1 MRPNFFTNTPDIL
14 NEYLQHGGVPAF
26 KIRAVLA
33 AMLSPTWGIYS
44 GYELCENV
52 PLRPGS
58 EEYMDSEKYQY
69 RPRDWEAA
77 ARDGIGIADYITEL
91 NRIRRA
97 HPALHRLRNLR
108 FHGVDQP
115 GLMCF
120 SKRVAHVPAGPGDD
134 TVLVVANLDPY
145 QTREATVWL
154 DLPALGVDR
163 EFIVTDEL
171 TGESYRWGH
180 ANYVRLDPAT
190 RPAHVFSVTPLP

>member
-1 MRPNFFTNTPDIL
+1 M
-14 NEYLQHGGVPAF
+14 PAF

-52 PLRPGS
+52 PIRPGS

-77 ARDGIGIADYITEL
+77 ARDGVGIADYITEL

-108 FHGVDQP
+108 FHAVDQP
-115 GLMCF
+115 ELMCF
-120 SKRVAHVPAGPGDD
+120 SKRAGSIRPSSVPGGGPGEDD
-134 TVLVVANLDPY
+134 TVLVVVNLDPRRA
-145 QTREATVWL
+145 REATVWL

-163 EFIVTDEL
+163 QFIVTDEL
-171 TGESYRWGH
+171 TGESYLWGQ
-180 ANYVRLDPAT
+180 ANYIRLDPAI
-190 RPAHVFSVTPLP
+190 RPAHIFTVTPYV

>member
-1 MRPNFFTNTPDIL
+1 M
-14 NEYLQHGGVPAF
+14 
-26 KIRAVLA
+26 LA
-33 AMLSPTWGIYS
+33 PTLGIYS
-44 GYELCENV
+44 GFELCENV

-77 ARDGIGIADYITEL
+77 ARDGEGISDYITEL

-108 FHGVDQP
+108 FHAVDQP

-120 SKRVAHVPAGPGDD
+120 SKRVDNVPGVSGSD

-190 RPAHVFSVTPLP
+190 RPAHIFTISHIA

>member
-1 MRPNFFTNTPDIL
+1 
-14 NEYLQHGGVPAF
+14 
-26 KIRAVLA
+26 
-33 AMLSPTWGIYS
+33 
-44 GYELCENV
+44 
-52 PLRPGS
+52 
-58 EEYMDSEKYQY
+58 MDSEKYQY

-91 NRIRRA
+91 NRIRRT

-108 FHGVDQP
+108 FHAADQP

-120 SKRVAHVPAGPGDD
+120 SKRVDTVPGGSRDD
-134 TVLVVANLDPY
+134 TVLVVVNLDPY

-171 TGESYRWGH
+171 TGESSPVGACQLRPPEPGDAACARFLRY
-180 ANYVRLDPAT
+180 APAVIPDEVSKT
-190 RPAHVFSVTPLP
+190 QEILP

>member
-1 MRPNFFTNTPDIL
+1 
-14 NEYLQHGGVPAF
+14 
-26 KIRAVLA
+26 VLA

-52 PLRPGS
+52 PIRPGS

-97 HPALHRLRNLR
+97 HPALHQLRNLR

-120 SKRVAHVPAGPGDD
+120 SKRAANVPGGPRDD

-154 DLPALGVDR
+154 DMPALGVDR

-190 RPAHVFSVTPLP
+190 RPAHVFSVTPQQLSRTTQ